1 MELKVKVEIGATKEL
16 LDTLRGLFALLPN
29 HCPGGPMTVTATEVQ
44 TAEQAQ
50 EPAKPAEEPA
60 KAEEPAA
67 KAERQER
74 HKHMRM
80 LAVRAGETTQQRTK
94 YYENQDNQD

>member
-44 TAEQAQ
+44 TAEQG
-50 EPAKPAEEPA
+50 
-60 KAEEPAA
+60 
-67 KAERQER
+67 
-74 HKHMRM
+74 
-80 LAVRAGETTQQRTK
+80 AV
-94 YYENQDNQD
+94 